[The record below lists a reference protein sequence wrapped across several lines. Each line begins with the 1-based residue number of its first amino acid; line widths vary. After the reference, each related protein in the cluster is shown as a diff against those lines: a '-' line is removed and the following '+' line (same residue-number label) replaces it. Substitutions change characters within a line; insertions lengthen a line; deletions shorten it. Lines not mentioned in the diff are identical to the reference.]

1 MKPENKA
8 KPERKAMKVKVQKK
22 KGNNTLIIGIIA
34 VILLAGIAYAV
45 LSSDSTPKKT
55 TDSGIKLP
63 SYAYTNPLTLKGY
76 KYAIEHPEILEQ
88 IPCYCGCG
96 SHGSEASDYK
106 PHRFLRDCYIN
117 DKWEF
122 DEHASFCDVCIG
134 EAIKVQDYLAKG
146 KTLAEAR
153 ALIDQEYSKIGAEK
167 TNTPPVRADYKQV
180 LSSRIAATPAAGEAQ
195 PPSQSVD
202 LSGLELP
209 DNFKSLSDGLKL
221 IPPGIAQA
229 YFANMKKGIG
239 IEDKFM
245 PPVNFYGTQIIG
257 MLNSDYPDGS
267 WVELHDVGKTGAN
280 VRSNAGSNAD
290 NRVDIRPYIYDTKD
304 KTNVVLALLK
314 NPTTNANAYDSF
326 KSILEKV
333 DDENAGFAKI
343 NTAAPPFA
351 NASYIGLIKSET
363 GILGEINGEI
373 AFRIKDN
380 STAQLAKYNE
390 LKNSSAAR
398 GFKSYDVRQE
408 NNILVIKTTSNLNN
422 FIAEANQQYGFDIKV
437 FG

>member
-1 MKPENKA
+1 MKPESKA
-8 KPERKAMKVKVQKK
+8 NPERRIKKVKVQKK
-22 KGNNTLIIGIIA
+22 KGNSTLIIGIVA

-45 LSSDSTPKKT
+45 LSGDSTPKKT

-63 SYAYTNPLTLKGY
+63 SYAYTNPITLQAY
-76 KYAIEHPEILEQ
+76 KYATEHPEMLEQ

-106 PHRFLRDCYIN
+106 PHRFLRDCFIN
-117 DKWEF
+117 DNWEF

-134 EAIKVQDYLAKG
+134 EAIKTQDYLAKG
-146 KTLAEAR
+146 KTIKEAR

-180 LSSRIAATPAAGEAQ
+180 LSPRIAASPAAVAA
-195 PPSQSVD
+195 PTPSID
-202 LSGLELP
+202 LSGLALP

-239 IEDKFM
+239 IEQRFM
-245 PPVNFYGTQIIG
+245 PDANFYGAQIIG

-280 VRSNAGSNAD
+280 VKINSGDKAD
-290 NRVDIRPYIYDTKD
+290 NRVDTRPFIFDTKD
-304 KTNVVLALLK
+304 KTNSVLALLK
-314 NPTTNANAYDSF
+314 NSTTNANAYNSF
-326 KSILEKV
+326 KSLLDGV

-343 NTAAPPFA
+343 DAAAPPFA

-380 STAQLAKYNE
+380 STAPLAKYNE

-408 NNILVIKTTSNLNN
+408 NNILVIKMTSNLNN
-422 FIAEANQQYGFDIKV
+422 VIAEVNQQYGFDIKV

>member
-1 MKPENKA
+1 MKPESKA
-8 KPERKAMKVKVQKK
+8 NPERRTKKVKVQKK
-22 KGNNTLIIGIIA
+22 KGNSTLIIGIAA
-34 VILLAGIAYAV
+34 VILLAGIAYAI
-45 LSSDSTPKKT
+45 LSSDSTSKKT
-55 TDSGIKLP
+55 TDSDIKLP
-63 SYAYTNPLTLKGY
+63 SYAYTNPITLKAY
-76 KYAIEHPEILEQ
+76 KYAIEHPENLEQ

-106 PHRFLRDCYIN
+106 PHRFLRDCFIN
-117 DKWEF
+117 DNWEF
-122 DEHASFCDVCIG
+122 DEHGSFCDICIG
-134 EAIKVQDYLAKG
+134 EAIKTQDYLAKG
-146 KTLAEAR
+146 KTIKEAR
-153 ALIDQEYSKIGAEK
+153 ALIDQEYGSKYPEGR
-167 TNTPPVRADYKQV
+167 TNTPAVRADYKQV
-180 LSSRIAATPAAGEAQ
+180 LSSRLAAAPAEAASQ
-195 PPSQSVD
+195 PPSID

-209 DNFKSLSDGLKL
+209 DNFKSLSNGLKL
-221 IPPGIAQA
+221 IPSGIAQA

-245 PPVNFYGTQIIG
+245 QPVNFYGMQIIG

-267 WVELHDVGKTGAN
+267 WVELHDVGKAGVN
-280 VRSNAGSNAD
+280 VRSNTGSNAD

-304 KTNVVLALLK
+304 KTNAVLALYK
-314 NPTTNANAYDSF
+314 DPASSANAYNSF
-326 KSILEKV
+326 KSLLDKV

-343 NTAAPPFA
+343 YTAAPPFA
-351 NASYIGLIKSET
+351 NAGYIGLIKSET

-380 STAQLAKYNE
+380 STAPLAKYNE

-408 NNILVIKTTSNLNN
+408 NDILIVRMTSNLNN
-422 FIAEANQQYGFDIKV
+422 VIAEATQQYGIDIKV